1 MDTGY
6 KKGHKLQI
14 GTELANNI
22 NFLRDDVQKKNGK
35 ISDIVRNSNYPLPP
49 CPNNDE

>member
-22 NFLRDDVQKKNGK
+22 NFLRK
-35 ISDIVRNSNYPLPP
+35 SNTKTYVII
-49 CPNNDE
+49 E